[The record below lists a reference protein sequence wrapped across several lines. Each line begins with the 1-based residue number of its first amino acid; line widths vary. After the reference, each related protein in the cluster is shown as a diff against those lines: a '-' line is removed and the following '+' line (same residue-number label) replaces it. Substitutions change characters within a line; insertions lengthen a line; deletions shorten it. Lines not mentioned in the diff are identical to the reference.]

1 MQLFPHDPQFTAS
14 FALLISHPSRLAFS
28 VLQFSHPESQL
39 LMLHCPPVQLGV
51 PWFALHGVV
60 HPPQVAVLLPVF
72 VSHPS
77 RLTFSFALQSL

>member
-1 MQLFPHDPQFTAS
+1 VQLFPQDPQFRLS
-14 FALLISHPSRLAFS
+14 FALLISKPSRLAFS
-28 VLQFSHPESQL
+28 VLQFTHPESQL